1 MVWVGRDLWKSPC
14 PPAKSSKKRGHN
26 ERRGEGIIL
35 PSQPTKQCKHTPGRK
50 VGRALGARTIKTAE
64 DRAEHLPWRES
75 SSQDGPRNAE
85 LVWELSEPQLMAGSP
100 CRGDSS
106 GRCSEQAAGKGR
118 NQTGGKG
125 SSGCA
130 GRAGRCSLPFKN
142 RGKWSKSNF

>member
-50 VGRALGARTIKTAE
+50 VGQALGARTIKMAE

-75 SSQDGPRNAE
+75 SSQDGLRNAE

-106 GRCSEQAAGKGR
+106 GRRSEQAAGKGR

-125 SSGCA
+125 SSGRA
-130 GRAGRCSLPFKN
+130 GRARRCSLPFKN
-142 RGKWSKSNF
+142 GGKWSKSNF